1 MSQPPRF
8 ANCQIWIISLESHFD
23 LNFLV
28 TFRMS
33 ESSSSVSHLIPSL
46 SKSQRMYTFAL
57 RYLIQCVADVGPST
71 AIPILTPICYLAARF
86 DESIRCVMLLFH
98 TLFIRGQCC
107 IAEDRGGLESKYFCE
122 LLDVSRQARYQLVP
136 AIEANLVDIGPLL
149 LSKLRGPHGLERL
162 LRFLKQI
169 PGFWSGRIDLLDDIL
184 DIMSSICSSGRTIGD
199 CLEHFERYTCV
210 MKARFLDQD
219 WVVSHQ
225 GRPDLIW
232 CLYGT
237 GELVM
242 EQLYGMSWDPKLTRF
257 LPDGTL
263 GIISDDNMT
272 LVESPWLTRDNDT
285 ATITS
290 FVETFI
296 DYMDSSN
303 ELSIT
308 SHSGNNIT
316 AKSFIEDYTV
326 GSL

>member
-1 MSQPPRF
+1 
-8 ANCQIWIISLESHFD
+8 
-23 LNFLV
+23 
-28 TFRMS
+28 MS

-71 AIPILTPICYLAARF
+71 AVPILTPVCYLAA
-86 DESIRCVMLLFH
+86 
-98 TLFIRGQCC
+98 RGQCC

-136 AIEANLVDIGPLL
+136 AIEANLVDIEPLL
-149 LSKLRGPHGLERL
+149 LSKLRGPHDLERL

-219 WVVSHQ
+219 WVASHQ

-242 EQLYGMSWDPKLTRF
+242 EQLHGMSWDPKLTRF
-257 LPDGTL
+257 LPDTC
-263 GIISDDNMT
+263 S
-272 LVESPWLTRDNDT
+272 VWE
-285 ATITS
+285 
-290 FVETFI
+290 
-296 DYMDSSN
+296 
-303 ELSIT
+303 
-308 SHSGNNIT
+308 
-316 AKSFIEDYTV
+316 
-326 GSL
+326 